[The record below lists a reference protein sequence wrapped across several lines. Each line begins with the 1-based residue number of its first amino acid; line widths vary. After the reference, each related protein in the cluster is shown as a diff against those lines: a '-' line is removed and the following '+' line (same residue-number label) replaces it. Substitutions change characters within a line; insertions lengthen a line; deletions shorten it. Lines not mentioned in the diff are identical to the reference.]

1 MFKKEEEKKMWS
13 GLQVVGGS
21 ESALAGFLSVST
33 LIRSGK
39 GAVEGCYDQE
49 EGRGKVG
56 EREKQTSQR

>member
-1 MFKKEEEKKMWS
+1 MWS

-21 ESALAGFLSVST
+21 ESALPGFLSVST

-49 EGRGKVG
+49 KGRGKVG